1 VCQEF
6 GLVNSTIQ
14 TIWKN
19 RIKTISAFEQ
29 NGSKIKRLQKPEVR
43 HKNGKLDPEQEEDKE
58 KEEEEKVEVPTPSV
72 SEALEAIRVVNC
84 FYEARAGN
92 SKIVSQIMG
101 IEGHLENQY

>member
-1 VCQEF
+1 VCREF

-43 HKNGKLDPEQEEDKE
+43 HKNGKLDPE
-58 KEEEEKVEVPTPSV
+58 EEEEKVEVPTPSA